1 MNDVAA
7 QLSQLR
13 MVPVVV
19 IDDPSA
25 ARPMA
30 EALLAGGIGCAEIT
44 LRTPAGI
51 DAIREA
57 SKVEGFLAGAGT
69 VLTAQ
74 QVDDCVDAGADFIVS
89 PGLDVDVVA
98 RARTRG
104 VTVIPGVATATEIQ
118 HALRVDLSLLKV
130 FPAASLGG
138 PAFLSALAGPFPDVR
153 FVPSGGVSLESAVD
167 YLAVPSV
174 AAISGNWLTPRSALL
189 DRDFATIERLARA
202 TTAMLAAS

>member
-19 IDDPSA
+19 IDDASA

-57 SKVEGFLAGAGT
+57 SKVEGFLTGAGT
-69 VLTAQ
+69 VLTPQ
-74 QVDDCVDAGADFIVS
+74 QVDDCADAGADFIIS

-104 VTVIPGVATATEIQ
+104 ITVIPGVATATEVQ
-118 HALRVDLSLLKV
+118 HGLRLGLSLLKV
-130 FPAASLGG
+130 FPVASLGG

-153 FVPSGGVSLESAVD
+153 FVPSGGVSLEGAAD
-167 YLAVPSV
+167 YLALPSV
-174 AAISGNWLTPRSALL
+174 AALSGSWLTPRSALL
-189 DRDFATIERLARA
+189 DRDFAMIERLARA
-202 TTAMLAAS
+202 TTTALASS